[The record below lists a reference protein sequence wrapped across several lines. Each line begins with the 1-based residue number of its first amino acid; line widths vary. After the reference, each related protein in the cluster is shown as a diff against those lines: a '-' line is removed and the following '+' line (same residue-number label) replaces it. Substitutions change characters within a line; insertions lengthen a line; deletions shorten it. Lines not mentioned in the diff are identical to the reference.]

1 MPDFDALREDF
12 PILSQQINDRPLIY
26 LDNAATTQVPRQ
38 VLERLARHYRND
50 NANVHRGIHTLSER
64 STGAFESARAA
75 VKRFLGGGTDSEVV
89 FTSGTTEAVNLA
101 ASGLAHRLSPG
112 DRVIVTVLEH
122 HANLLPWQRVCRE
135 RGAALLV
142 LPCPDG
148 EPDTQQY
155 RRWLDEGG
163 VKIVAAAQVSNLTG
177 TVLPLRELSDAAHAH
192 GALFLADGAQGLRH
206 ETASVEELG
215 CDFYCFSGH
224 KLCAPT
230 GIGALWGR
238 RPAMELLAPWRLG
251 GGMVDRVSE
260 QDFTCAGLPARLEAG
275 TPNYAGAIAL
285 AAAMDYLTAVGR
297 EAVAAREA
305 ELTAYAERRLAR
317 VPGLR
322 ILGRPKRRAG
332 AVSFTLDGVHPYDAA
347 SVLDKL
353 GVALRSGTHCAQP
366 ALASFGLKAALRLS
380 LAFYNTFEELDA
392 AGDAVET
399 TTEMFRK
406 WTNGI

>member
-1 MPDFDALREDF
+1 
-12 PILSQQINDRPLIY
+12 
-26 LDNAATTQVPRQ
+26 
-38 VLERLARHYRND
+38 
-50 NANVHRGIHTLSER
+50 
-64 STGAFESARAA
+64 
-75 VKRFLGGGTDSEVV
+75 
-89 FTSGTTEAVNLA
+89 
-101 ASGLAHRLSPG
+101 
-112 DRVIVTVLEH
+112 
-122 HANLLPWQRVCRE
+122 
-135 RGAALLV
+135 
-142 LPCPDG
+142 
-148 EPDTQQY
+148 
-155 RRWLDEGG
+155 
-163 VKIVAAAQVSNLTG
+163 
-177 TVLPLRELSDAAHAH
+177 
-192 GALFLADGAQGLRH
+192 
-206 ETASVEELG
+206 
-215 CDFYCFSGH
+215 
-224 KLCAPT
+224 
-230 GIGALWGR
+230 
-238 RPAMELLAPWRLG
+238 MELLAPWRLG

-305 ELTAYAERRLAR
+305 ALTAYAAQRLAR

-347 SVLDKL
+347 SVLDQL
-353 GVALRSGTHCAQP
+353 GVALRSGPHCAQP

-380 LAFYNTFEELDA
+380 PAFYNTFEELDA